1 MLIRLLTVALVL
13 SAGIAQAAGGADADS
28 VRALADVTVTSSATV
43 VRAGVMDR
51 VTLSCTNTSAVAVRW
66 GDSTVTATKGQ
77 RIAGGATVEIRNR
90 DAVYMISEGANVTM
104 SCTEELR

>member
-1 MLIRLLTVALVL
+1 MLTRLLTVGVVL
-13 SAGIAQAAGGADADS
+13 CAGIAQAAGGADADS
-28 VRALADVTVTSSATV
+28 VRALADVTVTSAATV

-104 SCTEELR
+104 ACTEELR